1 VRTLIRNATVVDG
14 SGAPPQ
20 EGVTLAIDDHQIAG
34 VIARPS
40 PYYDRA
46 DEVLD
51 ARGGFVLPGAINHH
65 VHGLTRGPLMISGEP
80 ALSDRRVQLNCDT
93 LLSQGVTRACN
104 VDGFCLV
111 EEAVASSRFPGLT
124 VRVSSLQTPAHFAW
138 TAHGDFPLHGIL
150 PRHRAATMESELAAG
165 SVAIGEI
172 GPGIDTHWA
181 DYTLLPLALERE
193 QGIKLGI
200 EDARRLRRDAE
211 SGDVEAVAAGLRR
224 LGSQEDFAGRFGEI
238 VAETMRWREQ
248 AEAAC
253 REAIAAAEG
262 LPDVPV
268 IMHHTPGTFELA
280 LSAAERLGDRLIA
293 AHSNFQIHDPEVAVD
308 HARQLKERGARIDIM
323 SGDAFGA
330 REFHRDFSVTS
341 ALIGSGLVD
350 LISTDYAGGFW
361 DPMLLVVEKA
371 VEHGATTL
379 QDGVRMVTSNVA
391 EAVPRLA
398 PSRGRLDQGMVADVA
413 VTAPGSLSDIRA
425 VFVSGVPVQ
434 LPQI

>member
-1 VRTLIRNATVVDG
+1 VRTLIRNATVIDG
-14 SGAPPQ
+14 SGAPPM

-51 ARGGFVLPGAINHH
+51 ARGGFVIPGVINHH
-65 VHGLTRGPLMISGEP
+65 VHGLTCGPLMISGEP
-80 ALSDRRVQLNCDT
+80 ALSDRRVRVNCDT

-111 EEAVASSRFPGLT
+111 EEGVASSRFPGLT

-138 TAHGDFPLHGIL
+138 AVHGDFPLHGIL
-150 PRHRAATMESELAAG
+150 ARHQATTMEAELAAG

-193 QGIKLGI
+193 QGISLGVG
-200 EDARRLRRDAE
+200 EAGGLRRDAE
-211 SGDVEAVAAGLRR
+211 SGDVEAVAACLRR
-224 LGSQEDFAGRFGEI
+224 LGAREGFASRFGEI
-238 VAETMRWREQ
+238 VAETVRWREQ
-248 AEAAC
+248 AETAC
-253 REAIAAAEG
+253 REAIAAAEDF
-262 LPDVPV
+262 PDVPV

-280 LSAAERLGDRLIA
+280 LNAAERLGDRLIA

-330 REFHRDFSVTS
+330 REFHRDFAVTS
-341 ALIGSGLVD
+341 ALLASGLVD

-371 VEHGATTL
+371 VEAGATTL
-379 QDGVRMVTSNVA
+379 QAGVRMVTSNVA
-391 EAVPRLA
+391 GAVPRLA
-398 PSRGRLDQGMVADVA
+398 PARGRLEEGMVADVV
-413 VTAPGSLSDIRA
+413 VTAPGSLRDVRA
-425 VFVSGVPVQ
+425 LLVSGIPVP
-434 LPQI
+434 LPQL